1 MSYVEK
7 GLKAPLTGYVFQE
20 VPGDYQITDND
31 IGSIMRLYQ
40 KRKDIYYGKYTWD
53 PEGAKN
59 YFLKNVAPFLLDEM
73 WDKVIDQ
80 GHQPLYAKLN
90 VLEVSNY
97 TADQYYY
104 TYEVDIY
111 FIVKHASIPAIVWT
125 LIKLA
130 EYIILAV
137 VIGWIIQQCI
147 ILAQTFGKAI
157 QNVIYVVQNFLQPF
171 IPWIILLIAV
181 YIMGKIMELARG

>member
-1 MSYVEK
+1 MSSVEK
-7 GLKAPLTGYVFQE
+7 GLKAALTGYVFQD
-20 VPGDYQITDND
+20 VSKDYQITEKD

-80 GHQPLYAKLN
+80 GHQPLYATLN

-111 FIVKHASIPAIVWT
+111 FIVKHASSLLVDLILIIIAAI
-125 LIKLA
+125 
-130 EYIILAV
+130 
-137 VIGWIIQQCI
+137 VIGWAIQQI
-147 ILAQTFGKAI
+147 GVLAEKFSQGIAT
-157 QNVIYVVQNFLQPF
+157 VIYAVQSFLQPF
-171 IPWIILLIAV
+171 IPWIIMLIVV
-181 YIMGKIMELARG
+181 YIMGKIMELGKG